1 MADWNAEVY
10 ARVSA
15 PQFEWGKRVLERL
28 PLTGDE
34 TVVDAGCGAGR
45 LTELL
50 LKRLPR
56 GRVIALDASEAML
69 EKAREHLAVFGEQ
82 VTFVRADLATHVVR
96 PPVDAVFSTAT
107 FHWVLDHDALF
118 AGLRATLRTGGRLV
132 AQWGGGANLA
142 RLRGRTAS
150 LRASEAYAR
159 FFAGFHEPWHYASA
173 EETRGRLETTGF
185 VDVKAWL
192 ELAPVRFDD
201 AASFG
206 EFLSHVILRDELPRL
221 PDDGARRSYVGAL
234 VDLASRED
242 PPFEL
247 DYCRLNADA
256 RRG

>member
-15 PQFEWGKRVLERL
+15 PQFEWGQRVLERL
-28 PLTGDE
+28 PLAGDE

-56 GRVIALDASEAML
+56 GRVVALDASRAML
-69 EKAREHLAVFGEQ
+69 VEARSRLARFGEQ
-82 VTFVRADLATHVVR
+82 VTFVRADLATHVER

-118 AGLRATLRTGGRLV
+118 AGLHATLRSGGRLV

-142 RLRGRTAS
+142 RLRARTAS
-150 LRASEAYAR
+150 LRASEAFAP
-159 FFAGFHEPWHYASA
+159 FFGGFREPWHYATA
-173 EETRGRLETTGF
+173 EETEMRLARAGF
-185 VDVKAWL
+185 VDARAWL
-192 ELAPVRFDD
+192 EPAPVRFDD

-206 EFLSHVILRDELPRL
+206 EFLTHVILRDELPRL
-221 PDDGARRSYVGAL
+221 PDDEARRSYVDAL
-234 VDLASRED
+234 VDLASRDD
-242 PPFEL
+242 PAFVL
-247 DYCRLNADA
+247 DYCRLNADG